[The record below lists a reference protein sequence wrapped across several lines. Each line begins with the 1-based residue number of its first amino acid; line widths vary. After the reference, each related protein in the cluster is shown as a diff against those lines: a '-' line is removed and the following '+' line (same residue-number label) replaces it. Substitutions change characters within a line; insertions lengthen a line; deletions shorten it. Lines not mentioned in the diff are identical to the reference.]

1 LDPNEKPVISVRL
14 TRIQDKPILE
24 YPPSQVR
31 LGTKERPTPH
41 ERYHEIETIL
51 DKMSAFKLF
60 DICFKKYQIVKYN
73 DIDII
78 HEIELQY
85 GNQSRK
91 VSPIVAIQ
99 KYNATL
105 LRGRIKIHNLHIPLP
120 RELRNDEQTIITLIK
135 TSFEKN
141 NLLKLRRGFEGNGGN
156 LLTFTFCY
164 RNCE

>member
-1 LDPNEKPVISVRL
+1 
-14 TRIQDKPILE
+14 
-24 YPPSQVR
+24 VR

-60 DICFKKYQIVKYN
+60 DIFFEKYQIVKYN

-85 GNQSRK
+85 CNQSRK

-105 LRGRIKIHNLHIPLP
+105 LRGRIKIRNLHILLP
-120 RELRNDEQTIITLIK
+120 RELRNNEQTIITLIK

-141 NLLKLRRGFEGNGGN
+141 NLLKLRRGLKEYQYHSI
-156 LLTFTFCY
+156 LL
-164 RNCE
+164 